1 MNAANLYVKAAS
13 GLFALTMS
21 LGLCQ
26 AIATGMG
33 RSADDA
39 RAMAATQ
46 HPTRIAQNHS
56 TVYQL
61 EPIEVTARRV
71 RVIEM

>member
-26 AIATGMG
+26 AIAIGMG
-33 RSADDA
+33 HSADDG

-46 HPTRIAQNHS
+46 LAQNHG